1 MARISSAMLLPSSSA
16 HSCCARGERGRPRFS
31 RLSRVAL
38 SIAGLAWA
46 RRALIP
52 VTAVYRDD
60 AAAES
65 VVAAA
70 LQSRVLHHLH
80 ESLRVRMHADRLGQI
95 AVTRRVARHQL
106 AEQRQNAKGVGVVQR
121 FQARDLRVRELE
133 HQQLPAGLEGAA
145 HGGERRALVG
155 DIAQAEAD
163 GDAVEAAVGERQT
176 LRSEEHTS
184 ELQSRGHLVCRLLLE
199 KKKKN

>member
-16 HSCCARGERGRPRFS
+16 HSCRARGERGRPRFS

-38 SIAGLAWA
+38 SIAAPAWA

-80 ESLRVRMHADRLGQI
+80 ESLRVRRLSDRKSTRLNSSHLGI
-95 AVTRRVARHQL
+95 SYAVFCL
-106 AEQRQNAKGVGVVQR
+106 
-121 FQARDLRVRELE
+121 
-133 HQQLPAGLEGAA
+133 
-145 HGGERRALVG
+145 
-155 DIAQAEAD
+155 
-163 GDAVEAAVGERQT
+163 
-176 LRSEEHTS
+176 
-184 ELQSRGHLVCRLLLE
+184 
-199 KKKKN
+199 KKKNKIIQ

>member
-1 MARISSAMLLPSSSA
+1 MARISSAMLLPSSCA
-16 HSCCARGERGRPRFS
+16 HSCRARGERGKPRFS

-106 AEQRQNAKGVGVVQR
+106 AEQRQKDRKSTRLNSSHSQ
-121 FQARDLRVRELE
+121 
-133 HQQLPAGLEGAA
+133 
-145 HGGERRALVG
+145 
-155 DIAQAEAD
+155 ISY
-163 GDAVEAAVGERQT
+163 AVFC
-176 LRSEEHTS
+176 L
-184 ELQSRGHLVCRLLLE
+184 
-199 KKKKN
+199 KKK